1 MGIRGVSHVAVGVRD
16 MDRSLAF
23 YRDVIGLKVRFD
35 ETEEFGGGSSGR
47 FPTIQRRGV
56 YLEYGAAGDDSFI
69 VLDQQ
74 LGRDPFG
81 EPAQLF
87 QVGIHHFG
95 FWVDDIDAIA
105 ERARAGGHEILTG
118 PGDAD
123 SKTYGEAPGKVV
135 RSMFLYDPDGNS
147 VQCDQR
153 MPEDW

>member
-35 ETEEFGGGSSGR
+35 DTEEFSGGSSGK
-47 FPTIQRRGV
+47 FPSIKRRGV
-56 YLEYGAAGDDSFI
+56 YLEYGKAGDDSFI

-74 LGRDPFG
+74 MGQEPFG

-95 FWVDDIDAIA
+95 FWVDDIDEIA
-105 ERARAGGHEILTG
+105 ERAQAGGFRILTG

-123 SKTYGEAPGKVV
+123 TIHYGEAPGKTV

-153 MPEDW
+153 APEDW

>member
-16 MDRSLAF
+16 MDRSLEF

-35 ETEEFGGGSSGR
+35 ETEEFSGGSSGK
-47 FPTIQRRGV
+47 FPTIKRRGV

-74 LGRDPFG
+74 LGRDPWG
-81 EPAQLF
+81 QPAELF

-95 FWVDDIDAIA
+95 FWVDDIDDIA
-105 ERARAGGHEILTG
+105 DRARAGGFDILTG

-123 SKTYGEAPGKVV
+123 SKNYGEPSGKSV

-153 MPEDW
+153 APEDW